1 MKLHDLRPARGA
13 RSAPKR
19 VGRGM
24 GSGWGRTAGRGE
36 KGQKSRSGFS
46 RKRGFEGGQM
56 PLHRRLPKRG
66 FTNIFR
72 RNWAE
77 VNVGRLGALGEVTSV
92 TPELM
97 KERGLISRRAELVKI
112 LGVGEVTSGLTVQAH
127 GFSKSAAAK
136 IEAAG
141 GQVERLPIPVRGPGP
156 RKTGKRER
164 PAVSTDQATVAI
176 DQAAA
181 EGGADEPPTSGT

>member
-1 MKLHDLRPARGA
+1 
-13 RSAPKR
+13 
-19 VGRGM
+19 
-24 GSGWGRTAGRGE
+24 
-36 KGQKSRSGFS
+36 
-46 RKRGFEGGQM
+46 M

-77 VNVGRLGALGEVTSV
+77 VNIGRLGVLGEVTSV
-92 TPELM
+92 TPELL
-97 KERGLISRRAELVKI
+97 KERGLISRRAEMVKV
-112 LGVGEVTSGLTVQAH
+112 LGVGEVTPGLTVQAH
-127 GFSKSAAAK
+127 GFSRSAVAK

-141 GQVERLPIPVRGPGP
+141 GQVERLPIPERGR
-156 RKTGKRER
+156 RKIVKGKR
-164 PAVSTDQATVAI
+164 PAVSTGPAALPG